1 MNTRR
6 TILRNLSAAAAAIVA
21 AGVLPGCSR
30 SQTGDGIPK
39 LRLAASIYVGW
50 MPWMLA
56 AQSGLLAAQSKQRGL
71 DISLLRGDY
80 AETIDQYLSGH
91 ADAIVITNIDALGA
105 FAESKIA
112 SDVILIGSFSAG
124 NDALLVPAGQTG
136 LAQDGEV
143 GLVKNSVSEYV
154 LDRYLET
161 QQRALSTLKL
171 TDVSDA
177 DMASTFVAAGNA
189 LAGVVTW
196 NPIVAAI
203 EANAGGK
210 RLFDSKALP
219 GEIADSLVVRRS
231 VLEAYPEF
239 AQALLGTWFRVMQQM
254 QGADKADALE
264 KLAALSGSSVA
275 EYQAQLDSTD
285 LMSDKSK
292 ALAAMGNAN
301 LPKVMERVG
310 NFVESRGLAKTD
322 RPNWV
327 SFGANTAGT
336 LRFNPAPLQRLVT
349 A

>member
-1 MNTRR
+1 MKTRR
-6 TILRNLSAAAAAIVA
+6 TILKNLSAAAAALVA
-21 AGVLPGCSR
+21 ASVLPGCSR
-30 SQTGDGIPK
+30 SQSGEGMPK
-39 LRLAASIYVGW
+39 LRIAASIYVGW

-56 AQSGLLAAQSKQRGL
+56 AESGLLAEQGKQRGL

-91 ADAIVITNIDALGA
+91 CDAIVITNIDALGA

-124 NDALLVPAGQTG
+124 NDALLLPAGQTG
-136 LAQDGEV
+136 LAQGGEV

-161 QQRALSTLKL
+161 QQRALNTVKII
-171 TDVSDA
+171 DVSDA

-210 RLFDSKALP
+210 RLYDSKSLP

-239 AQALLGTWFRVMQQM
+239 AQALLATWFGVMQKM
-254 QGADKADALE
+254 QGAEKAETLS

-275 EYQAQLDSTD
+275 EYQSQLDSTD
-285 LMSDKSK
+285 LMSDKTK
-292 ALAAMGNAN
+292 ALAALANKN
-301 LPKVMERVG
+301 LPKVMERVA

-322 RPNWV
+322 RPSWV
-327 SFGANTAGT
+327 SFGAGSAGT
-336 LRFNPAPLQRLVT
+336 LRFNSAALERLS
-349 A
+349 